1 MHLRPQL
8 GNLFQVNQTLAQNV
22 PLASQRILMPVRAV
36 AVVQQEGL
44 SAQAAGVHVDAVQV
58 KNLALRDNRLSLKL
72 HPERCS
78 PVGPPP
84 GPCCLLH
91 AVRAPAGQTQTLA
104 AKCKEEGDGVS
115 TLGSVLLPG
124 LL

>member
-58 KNLALRDNRLSLKL
+58 KNLALRDNRLSPKL
-72 HPERCS
+72 HPERYCPVSLAS
-78 PVGPPP
+78 PRP
-84 GPCCLLH
+84 
-91 AVRAPAGQTQTLA
+91 LA
-104 AKCKEEGDGVS
+104 R
-115 TLGSVLLPG
+115 P
-124 LL
+124 